1 MMNTESGDMGPNE
14 GSGFLRTIGIFAVTL
29 AWLLAATISRPALA
43 EDVKPDPKPATPSL
57 SDILSAS
64 GLTVTGYVDGTYSY
78 QSISPSAG
86 STENSNTFGLNQASL
101 SLAYLPSS
109 GFGALVNPVA
119 GTEALNGCYAPGY
132 LPCSSANS
140 TNNFNLLQAYVQYIG
155 GPSTVLL
162 GKFVTLAGAE
172 VAAPTGNV
180 NITRSLLYWYSEPV
194 TLVGARLTYAA
205 SASANLIVG
214 VNNGWNVDTSTGTGK
229 TLELGFSLAPSKALA
244 ITGAGYYGDVDRQ
257 QGLDARTLVDLVATW
272 TVTPKLTVIGNVD
285 WDKQDFAGSTSAT
298 WWGVAAYA
306 NYAINDTWRTALR
319 LEYLD
324 DQDGY
329 ATGLVGSSG
338 KLNEGTLTFGYAAS
352 KNFELRFEGRYDTAK
367 PDVGQDRKTTQ
378 AWLQALYKF

>member
-1 MMNTESGDMGPNE
+1 MRKSGL
-14 GSGFLRTIGIFAVTL
+14 SAVAL
-29 AWLLAATISRPALA
+29 AWLLAAAITCPALA
-43 EDVKPDPKPATPSL
+43 EDARPDSKPPAPSL

-78 QSISPSAG
+78 QSISPSVG
-86 STENSNTFGLNQASL
+86 STENSNTFALNQASL

-119 GTEALNGCYAPGY
+119 GTEALNGCYAAGY
-132 LPCSSANS
+132 LPCSSTNS
-140 TNNFNLLQAYVQYIG
+140 TNNFNLLQAYVQYVG

-172 VAAPTGNV
+172 VAAPTGDV

-205 SASANLIVG
+205 NTSTNFMVG

-244 ITGAGYYGDVDRQ
+244 IAGSAYYGDVDRQ

-272 TVTPKLTVIGNVD
+272 TATPKLTVIGNVD
-285 WDKQDFAGSTSAT
+285 WDKQEFADGTSAS

-306 NYAINDTWRTALR
+306 NYAISDAWRTALR

-329 ATGLVGSSG
+329 ATGLVGNSG
-338 KLNEGTLTFGYAAS
+338 KLNEGTLTFGYSAS

-367 PDVGQDRKTTQ
+367 PDAGQDRKTTQ